1 MVMLF
6 PWHGFLSFLGGGLS
20 IGVLIWYFVRKKVSA
35 CEQRAKARVKYAK
48 KEALFEAKEAE
59 LRFSQELEKER
70 QIVEKRY
77 GNLVTEIARRED
89 ELQEAMR
96 RFQIEKDGLED
107 QELEVGRVKGELNRK
122 KHSLEN
128 LRLLYRRRLMQIGNI
143 SEMEARTMLKEEVA
157 TECVDEVRQIRRDI
171 LGRSLEEI
179 EAEAN
184 RIMIDTMQRLSSVPS
199 SNMSAALIK
208 LPNEDIKGRLIGKEG
223 RNIKS
228 FESETGTTLLIDETP
243 GTVLVSSFDP
253 VRREV
258 ARLALISL
266 IQDGRIHPASIE
278 EMVQQAR
285 IRVDKEILLHGEKA
299 IAKLN
304 LKGVNQEVVG
314 LVGRLYYKLSNNQNT
329 LEHSVEV
336 AYLCSILASELG
348 MDPYIAK
355 RCGLFHDI
363 GKAIDCENEGSH
375 AEAAAQLLK
384 RNGED
389 IRVINAV
396 EASHDE
402 VPSMSVYAELLKIAD
417 RISATRPGARSDSM
431 DGYVQ
436 RIKSLE
442 DIAKAFEGIEDVYAI
457 QAGREIRVVVAP
469 ESYEAFE
476 AQALAGRIRQRIEEE
491 ISFPGKI
498 KVTVIR
504 EQRFTDTAQ

>member
-6 PWHGFLSFLGGGLS
+6 PWHGILSFLGGGIS
-20 IGVLIWYFVRKKVSA
+20 IGIVIWLFVRKKVNE
-35 CEQRAKARVKYAK
+35 CEQKAKARVKYAK
-48 KEALFEAKEAE
+48 KEALYEVKEQE

-70 QIVEKRY
+70 DVVEKRY
-77 GNLVTEIARRED
+77 GNLMRDMAKKEE
-89 ELQEAMR
+89 ELQEALHKLQM
-96 RFQIEKDGLED
+96 EKDLLDD
-107 QELEVGRVKGELNRK
+107 QTLEVERLNGELNRK
-122 KHSLEN
+122 KLNLEN
-128 LRLLYRRRLMQIGNI
+128 LRLLYRRRLLQITHV
-143 SEMEARTMLKEEVA
+143 SDVDAKKMLKDEIA
-157 TECVDEVRQIRRDI
+157 SECVDEVRQIRKEI
-171 LGRSLEEI
+171 LGRSIEEI
-179 EAEAN
+179 DTEAN
-184 RIMIDTMQRLSSVPS
+184 RIMIDAMQRLSSAPS
-199 SNMSAALIK
+199 TNMSAALIK

-228 FESETGTTLLIDETP
+228 FEDKTGTTLLIDDTP

-258 ARLALISL
+258 ARLSLISL

-278 EMVQQAR
+278 EIVQQTKV
-285 IRVDKEILLHGEKA
+285 RVEKEIILQGEKA
-299 IAKLN
+299 VAKLN

-314 LVGRLYYKLSNNQNT
+314 LLGRLYYKLSNNQNT
-329 LEHSVEV
+329 LEHSIEV
-336 AYLCSILASELG
+336 AYLCSMLASELG

-363 GKAIDCENEGSH
+363 GKAIDCESEGSH

-389 IRVINAV
+389 MRVINAV

-402 VPSMSVYAELLKIAD
+402 VAPISVYAELLKIAD
-417 RISATRPGARSDSM
+417 RISATRPGARCDSG

-442 DIAKAFEGIEDVYAI
+442 DIAKAFDGIEDVYAI

-469 ESYEAFE
+469 EQYEDYE
-476 AQALAGRIRQRIEEE
+476 AQALAVKIRQKIEEE

-498 KVTVIR
+498 KVVIIR
-504 EQRFTDTAQ
+504 EQRFVDTAQ